1 MVLRSPVEDEEQHQL
16 EVSSRLPPAVIVN
29 LNLDGMAEA
38 ERNKK
43 KEDVEDSTS
52 LQTLEEGWSQNHLV
66 DIYQNSQFVGTQT
79 RGGRFFVITW

>member
-1 MVLRSPVEDEEQHQL
+1 MVLRSPEEHQQL

-29 LNLDGMAEA
+29 LNLEGMAEA

-52 LQTLEEGWSQNHLV
+52 LQTLEAGWSLLK
-66 DIYQNSQFVGTQT
+66 IS
-79 RGGRFFVITW
+79 

>member
-16 EVSSRLPPAVIVN
+16 EVTSRVPPAVVVN

-38 ERNKK
+38 ERNNKK

-52 LQTLEEGWSQNHLV
+52 LQTLEAGWSQNHLV
-66 DIYQNSQFVGTQT
+66 EIFQNSQFCEQ
-79 RGGRFFVITW
+79 F

>member
-1 MVLRSPVEDEEQHQL
+1 VVLRSPEEQQL

-52 LQTLEEGWSQNHLV
+52 LQTLEEGWSKNHLV
-66 DIYQNSQFVGTQT
+66 K
-79 RGGRFFVITW
+79 IT

>member
-1 MVLRSPVEDEEQHQL
+1 VVLRSPVEDEEQHQL

-29 LNLDGMAEA
+29 LNLDGTAEA

-52 LQTLEEGWSQNHLV
+52 LQTLEAGWSQNQPV
-66 DIYQNSQFVGTQT
+66 KIS
-79 RGGRFFVITW
+79 

>member
-1 MVLRSPVEDEEQHQL
+1 LTSFLEIYQEKPFVVLRSPVEDEEQQL

-29 LNLDGMAEA
+29 LNLDGTAEA

-52 LQTLEEGWSQNHLV
+52 LQTLEEGWSQNQPV
-66 DIYQNSQFVGTQT
+66 KIS
-79 RGGRFFVITW
+79 

>member
-1 MVLRSPVEDEEQHQL
+1 MVLRSPEEQQL
-16 EVSSRLPPAVIVN
+16 EVSTRLPPAVIVN

-66 DIYQNSQFVGTQT
+66 DIYQNSQFCEQ
-79 RGGRFFVITW
+79 FKAN